1 MYRLLRSPD
10 TTNPPGGIPP
20 LVEVKPI
27 QTVESPELRKLGS
40 DLVEV
45 GFMLGE
51 TVKKIEKLG
60 RPANI
65 LLSGPSASKKSTIL
79 GILRH
84 LAESS
89 GFQSEKA
96 KEGKKSTL
104 MNPKGTNDL
113 LEPAEGTQI
122 VFWESTTI
130 LPPRNG
136 EIDFYLEIEGT
147 PGARLSRLSEKTG
160 SYEFALQ
167 VVETSTKGQRT
178 EGVTPNMIVNT
189 DPITLELEHS
199 GWVTR
204 KLQEGW
210 RKSFEGSGIPA
221 PTNEENTAL
230 QEKITLLKNIGLD
243 KHLNPGQMEFIAVR
257 LRPESIIA
265 LKDGRKAAYV
275 PRINLIIGEKFT
287 GNIPLKEIGVRE
299 PPEATSDE
307 NTQFAPG
314 FMPTTSHTFYVISD
328 GPSARKMADV
338 SAPNSWVTTGE

>member
-1 MYRLLRSPD
+1 MHKILSQPD
-10 TTNPPGGIPP
+10 ATNPQGGISS
-20 LVEVKPI
+20 LGDVKPI
-27 QTVESPELRKLGS
+27 PTVESPELRKLGS
-40 DLVEV
+40 DLVEA
-45 GFMLGE
+45 GYLLGE

-65 LLSGPSASKKSTIL
+65 LITGPSASKKSTIL

-89 GFQSEKA
+89 GFKSEKA

-104 MNPKGTNDL
+104 INPKGTNDL
-113 LEPAEGTQI
+113 LTPAEGTQI

-130 LPPRNG
+130 LPQKKG
-136 EIDFYLEIEGT
+136 EIDFFLEIEGT
-147 PGARLSRLSEKTG
+147 PGVRLSRLSEKTG
-160 SYEFALQ
+160 SYEFAMQ
-167 VVETSTKGQRT
+167 VVETSTKGQRP
-178 EGVTPNMIVNT
+178 EGVTPNRTINT

-199 GWVTR
+199 GWITR

-210 RKSFEGSGIPA
+210 KKSFDGSDIPA
-221 PTNEENTAL
+221 PTAEENTAL

-243 KHLNPGQMEFIAVR
+243 RHLNPGQIEFIAVR
-257 LRPESIIA
+257 LRPESIIT

-287 GNIPLKEIGVRE
+287 GNIPLKEIDVTE
-299 PPEATSDE
+299 PPEATRDE
-307 NTQFAPG
+307 SRQFAPG
-314 FMPTTSHTFYVISD
+314 FMPTTHHTFYVVSE
-328 GPSARKMADV
+328 GPSRRKMGDI